1 MKYEIVNLEEK
12 FVVGISART
21 NNNSADMSNIIT
33 GLWTSFF
40 KDGIYQSIQ
49 NKVNHKTLGVY
60 TEYENNEND
69 DYTVMVGCEVS
80 CESKELTCVK
90 IPAGKYAKFIAKG
103 DIHLAVAEVWQEV
116 WKMNLNRSFVCDF
129 EEYQNE
135 DVKNAEI
142 HIYIGLKK

>member
-69 DYTVMVGCEVS
+69 D
-80 CESKELTCVK
+80 
-90 IPAGKYAKFIAKG
+90 
-103 DIHLAVAEVWQEV
+103 
-116 WKMNLNRSFVCDF
+116 
-129 EEYQNE
+129 
-135 DVKNAEI
+135 
-142 HIYIGLKK
+142 

>member
-60 TEYENNEND
+60 TKYENNENG
-69 DYTVMVGCEVS
+69 DYTVMVGSEVGS
-80 CESKELTCVK
+80 ESKEPTCVK
-90 IPAGKYAKFIAKG
+90 IPAGKYAKFITRG
-103 DIHLAVAEVWQEV
+103 DVHLAVAEVWQEV

-135 DVKNAEI
+135 DVKNTEI
-142 HIYIGLKK
+142 HIYIGLKE